1 MSPSAVPWLFIGATL
16 GDGNVVDYTCKINDA
31 VEYGMTVTTE
41 LLEIITGETSVSWK
55 YLDAKTL
62 EEKEFPS
69 EGFVIDDPVESEPE
83 DSADE

>member
-1 MSPSAVPWLFIGATL
+1 
-16 GDGNVVDYTCKINDA
+16 
-31 VEYGMTVTTE
+31 MTVTTE
-41 LLEIITGETSVSWK
+41 WLDIVTGETSVTWK

-69 EGFVIDDPVESEPE
+69 EGFVIDDPVESDPD